1 MSGKDPKAPGW
12 QIAPHRASGGG
23 RLWRALEEL
32 TGSPAARQAQEAEFF
47 RAFEG
52 VTETGRRQILK
63 AMGASLAL
71 AGLAGCSAAP
81 HPDALPYVTQ
91 PGEDVLGT
99 PRAYAS
105 AVTFGGY
112 AQPVLGVTYEGR
124 PVKLEGLPE
133 HPACEGAT
141 DAFTQAALL
150 GLYDP
155 DRSKGPR
162 RMGRPGDW
170 AAFDVAM
177 VENAARLDARRGEG
191 FRLLTG
197 ATSSPTF
204 ARQIGEMMQRWPLA
218 RWHVFEPVG
227 QDARYE
233 ATRLAFGRPL
243 ELQPRL
249 DAARVIVSFDEDV
262 LGPGPHQVRN
272 ARAWSRARRA
282 FQQGQG
288 EARLL
293 VAEPAPSL
301 TGAMAA
307 DRLIASADEV
317 ELMLVALAARFG
329 LGAPPAVQLTA
340 RQGQWLEAAAVAL
353 QSNPGAG
360 LVLAGP
366 FCDPAVQALALQLDA
381 RLGAIGKTLAFT
393 EPVLLSPPDGS
404 RSLEVL
410 AADLAAGRVDTLAIL
425 GANPAYAAP
434 ADLAFAAAMQKARLR
449 IHAGLHFDETA
460 ALCHWHVPLEHEL
473 ETWTDARAVD
483 GRPSLVQPLV
493 KPFYSVRARPVVLEN
508 LQGRL
513 GGDARAILLATW
525 ADRLGGEADPRW
537 KGALARGFLDEPA
550 AEVTPTPLAP
560 PAVGP
565 RPRPAGLTVLIRPDP
580 TIWDGRFA
588 DNPWLQELPKPFNK
602 LTWDNAVLISPGLA
616 AQLGLANGEVVR
628 LAAPGRAVEG
638 PVWITPGL
646 ERRTLVVHLG
656 YGRRIPGQ
664 LGDGR
669 GYDAYTIKTTAAPW
683 RLEAATLTPAGRKVA
698 LASTQLHTALQGFD
712 FVRTAPRSAVA
723 PGPPK
728 PPPPS
733 FYPPKLSGSPQWGMA
748 IDTDTCIGCNAC
760 VTACDA
766 ENNVPMT
773 GKDQVLNGREM
784 HWMRI
789 DQYHA
794 GPPED
799 PALFNQPV
807 PCMHCEQAPCE
818 MGCPVGASVH
828 THDGLNMQVYNRCV
842 GTRTC
847 SSFCPYKVRRFNW
860 FDYTLHDP
868 PELRAA
874 RNPEV
879 TVRSRGIMEKCTY
892 CVQRIEKARIAAKVE
907 DRPIRD
913 GEVVTACQQVCPT
926 EAIVFGDV
934 SDPESRVSK
943 LKAQQRNYALL
954 EEVNTRP
961 RTTYLARLDDDGEA
975 PHG

>member
-1 MSGKDPKAPGW
+1 MDRKDPVW
-12 QIAPHRASGGG
+12 TTSPHPSTGGR

-32 TGSPAARQAQEAEFF
+32 AASPASRQAREAEFF
-47 RAFEG
+47 QAFDG
-52 VTETGRRQILK
+52 VTEAGRREVLK

-99 PRAYAS
+99 PRTYAS
-105 AVTFGGY
+105 AATFAGY

-133 HPACEGAT
+133 HPAAQGAT

-155 DRSKGPR
+155 DRSKAPR
-162 RMGRPGDW
+162 RMGRAGDW
-170 AAFDVAM
+170 AGFDAAM

-204 ARQIGEMMQRWPLA
+204 ARQLAELTQRWPLA
-218 RWHVFEPVG
+218 RWHVFEPVS
-227 QDARYE
+227 QDLRLQ
-233 ATRLAFGRPL
+233 ATQLAFGRPL
-243 ELQPRL
+243 EIQPRL
-249 DAARVIVSFDEDV
+249 EACRVIVSFDDDL

-272 ARAWSRARRA
+272 GRAWSRARRA
-282 FQQGQG
+282 FQQGEG

-293 VAEPAPSL
+293 VVEPAPTL

-317 ELMLVALAARFG
+317 EAMLVALAAR
-329 LGAPPAVQLTA
+329 LGVGAAPALRLTA
-340 RQGQWLEAAAVAL
+340 RQAQWLDAAAAAL
-353 QSNPGAG
+353 ASHPGEAV
-360 LVLAGP
+360 VLAGRY
-366 FCDPAVQALALQLDA
+366 CDPAVQALALQLDA
-381 RLGAIGKTLAFT
+381 KLGAVGKTLGFT
-393 EPVLLSPPDGS
+393 EPVLLAPPDGA
-404 RSLEVL
+404 RSFEALT
-410 AADLAAGRVDTLAIL
+410 ADLAAGRVDTLAMIEV
-425 GANPAYAAP
+425 NPAYAAP
-434 ADLAFAAAMQKARLR
+434 ADLDFAAALQKARLR

-460 ALCHWHVPLEHEL
+460 ALSHWHVPVEHDL
-473 ETWTDARAVD
+473 ETWTDARGVD
-483 GRPSLVQPLV
+483 GRPSLIQPLV
-493 KPFYSVRARPVVLEN
+493 RPFYAVRARPVILEN

-513 GGDARAILLATW
+513 GGDARAILIATW

-537 KGALARGFLDEPA
+537 RETLARGFLDEPA
-550 AEVTPTPLAP
+550 PEVTPAALAP
-560 PAVGP
+560 AAVAP
-565 RPRPAGLTVLIRPDP
+565 RPRAPGLTVLIRPDP

-588 DNPWLQELPKPFNK
+588 NNPWLQELPKPFNK
-602 LTWDNAVLISPGLA
+602 LTWDNAVLIAPGLA
-616 AQLGLANGEVVR
+616 AQAGLSNGDLVR
-628 LAAPGRAVEG
+628 IAAGDHAVEA
-638 PVWITPGL
+638 PVWVTPGL
-646 ERRTLVVHLG
+646 ERRTVVAQLG

-669 GYDAYTIKTTAAPW
+669 GYDAYRLHTTGAPW
-683 RLEAATLTPAGRKVA
+683 RLEGASLVPSGRKA
-698 LASTQLHTALQGFD
+698 ELASTQLHTALQGFD

-728 PPPPS
+728 PAPPS

-773 GKDQVLNGREM
+773 GKDQVRNGREM
-784 HWMRI
+784 HWLRI
-789 DQYHA
+789 DQYYA

-799 PALFNQPV
+799 PAFFNQPV

-818 MGCPVGASVH
+818 MGCPVNASVH

-847 SSFCPYKVRRFNW
+847 SSFCPYKVRHFNW

-892 CVQRIEKARIAAKVE
+892 CVQRIEKARIQADVE
-907 DRPIRD
+907 NRPIRD

-926 EAIVFGDV
+926 EAIIFGDV

-961 RTTYLARLDDDGEA
+961 RTTYLARLEDENG
-975 PHG
+975 